1 LELVAEVEEAL
12 KIEEKKVNIF
22 RDSDVK
28 SLRRIVLAFAVGFFQ
43 EMNGCALIAYF
54 SAILFSQNL
63 GFSEAE
69 SLLLGGFLN
78 LAYWCGSLPNIWV
91 ISTDCRMV
99 VFTIGLSVNTKA
111 SQYLCLV
118 MIYCFIGAS
127 WLVIP
132 YLYSAEI
139 TPLHLRHVGGATG
152 VFSALRFC
160 GGPNYATRHR

>member
-1 LELVAEVEEAL
+1 MEVFARLVDAEEDSREVLELVAEVEEAL
-12 KIEEKKVNIF
+12 KIESKKVSIF

-78 LAYWCGSLPNIWV
+78 LAYWCGSLPNIWSYDYFGRRRV
-91 ISTDCRMV
+91 LLVGSTLMTISC
-99 VFTIGLSVNTKA
+99 VFIHLIPLTA
-111 SQYLCLV
+111 EWFYL
-118 MIYCFIGAS
+118 
-127 WLVIP
+127 P
-132 YLYSAEI
+132 
-139 TPLHLRHVGGATG
+139 
-152 VFSALRFC
+152 SALPSTQKRR
-160 GGPNYATRHR
+160 NISALS